1 MVVIEGRNRNVW
13 KGGWS
18 TESLDLHLT
27 SCGAACAMVHTW
39 LLELRT
45 TVFGG
50 QKPPPILR
58 FASFPLFRLLLSLIG
73 LMRIKVL
80 IITFLQ
86 YINWMGQA

>member
-18 TESLDLHLT
+18 TECLDLHLT
-27 SCGAACAMVHTW
+27 SCGAACAMVHSW

-58 FASFPLFRLLLSLIG
+58 FWSFPS
-73 LMRIKVL
+73 
-80 IITFLQ
+80 
-86 YINWMGQA
+86 